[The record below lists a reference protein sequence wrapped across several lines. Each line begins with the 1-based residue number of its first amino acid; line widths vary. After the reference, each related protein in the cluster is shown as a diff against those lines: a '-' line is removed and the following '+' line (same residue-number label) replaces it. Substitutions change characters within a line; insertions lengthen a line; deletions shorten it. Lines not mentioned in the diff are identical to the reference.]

1 MRQGERVVAAT
12 LVAALVA
19 GTPAWAASPSDWA
32 RVRGL
37 KADTQLAVLL
47 DDRSITTGA
56 LVAADEDGLTL
67 SVAARP
73 HSIARAHVR
82 EVRRA
87 HRSAGR
93 KIAGFFLGGAL
104 GAVLGAILGA
114 VIRTHTCHSC
124 EDPAVGGVVDGFFL
138 GALAGA
144 VTGLAIASTG
154 GLVYRA
160 P

>member
-1 MRQGERVVAAT
+1 MRQAERAVAAT
-12 LVAALVA
+12 LVVALVA
-19 GTPAWAASPSDWA
+19 GTPAWAAPPSDWA

-37 KADTQLAVLL
+37 KADTPLTVLL

-73 HSIARAHVR
+73 HPIARAHVR

-87 HRSAGR
+87 HRSVGR

-104 GAVLGAILGA
+104 GAVVGAILGA
-114 VIRTHTCHSC
+114 VIRSHTCHNC
-124 EDPAVGGVVDGFFL
+124 EDPEVAGVIDGFFL
-138 GALAGA
+138 GAIAGA